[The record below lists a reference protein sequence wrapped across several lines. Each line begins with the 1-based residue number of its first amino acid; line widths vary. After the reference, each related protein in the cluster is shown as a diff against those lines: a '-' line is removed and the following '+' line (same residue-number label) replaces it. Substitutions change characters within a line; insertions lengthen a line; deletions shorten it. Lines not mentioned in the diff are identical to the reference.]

1 MSFIIPYL
9 NNPEPT
15 SKCLLELF
23 RTARETASAEYVL
36 VSDGSDN
43 ETLVLETINR
53 LKSLFGVRI
62 IHHHFDK
69 RSGFGL
75 SVNKGGE
82 LSSGEYYA
90 IINNDAY
97 VVKVCVMGSLAWNGV
112 CCMYYSC
119 MCFPVPYT
127 SLTHPRH
134 NHHHPH
140 PSSPFSQGWLWALL
154 STFSQR
160 NPRRA
165 GLVGPMFLGRNNLVQ
180 EGGGWM
186 FTDATGGNYG
196 KGKPLATKVN
206 YLREVDYV
214 SAAAV
219 VTPAD
224 LQDPFG
230 ILDDSYEN
238 GYYEDTDLAFR

>member
-23 RTARETASAEYVL
+23 RTAREAPSAEFVL
-36 VSDGSDN
+36 VSDGSTN
-43 ETLVLETINR
+43 ETLVLQTIQR
-53 LKSLFGVRI
+53 LQDYFGARI
-62 IHHHFDK
+62 IHHHFEQ

-75 SVNKGGE
+75 SVNKGGS
-82 LSSGEYYA
+82 LATGEYYG

-97 VVKVCVMGSLAWNGV
+97 VVK
-112 CCMYYSC
+112 
-119 MCFPVPYT
+119 
-127 SLTHPRH
+127 
-134 NHHHPH
+134 
-140 PSSPFSQGWLWALL
+140 GWLWSLL
-154 STFSQR
+154 STFKMR

-165 GLVGPMFLGRNNLVQ
+165 GLIGPMFLGRSNLVQ

-186 FTDATGGNYG
+186 FQDATGGNYG
-196 KGKPLATKVN
+196 KGKPLSTKVN

-219 VTPAD
+219 LTPAD